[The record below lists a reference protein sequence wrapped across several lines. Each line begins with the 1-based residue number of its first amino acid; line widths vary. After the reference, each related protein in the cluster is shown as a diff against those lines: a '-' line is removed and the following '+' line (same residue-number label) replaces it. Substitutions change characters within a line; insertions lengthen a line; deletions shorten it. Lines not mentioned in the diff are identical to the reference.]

1 MMWDGVTGEKIWWG
15 HAVTGESLG
24 VWGGGRWCWNQD
36 LCQSKNE
43 KITSGGYKKYT

>member
-24 VWGGGRWCWNQD
+24 GGEIRICV
-36 LCQSKNE
+36 SENE
-43 KITSGGYKKYT
+43 KTTNGGYKKYT

>member
-15 HAVTGESLG
+15 HAVTAESLG
-24 VWGGGRWCWNQD
+24 FKRGAGGGEIRICV
-36 LCQSKNE
+36 SENE